1 MPEKIHVLHYLNQF
15 FGGIGGEEKAD
26 IPLEIR
32 RGPVGPGIALTK
44 SLGDSAEIVSTVIC
58 GDNFFNDHSAEVLD
72 QIVAE
77 CQSSQVSVL
86 IAGPAFNAGRY
97 GFACGEVCKAIAER
111 AGIPA
116 VTGMFEENPAFETYR
131 KYEGIWIFP
140 TSSRA
145 SDMGA
150 VLPKLAHFAVKAGSG
165 QEIGSAHEEGYFPTG
180 RRVVR
185 TDPVRTVDR
194 AFLMLMAK
202 LEGKPFET
210 EIAIEKFDAVPPAS
224 PVVDLKKARLAV
236 ITTSGL
242 VPKGNPDHFRMFNA
256 TQWHKYRLPKDRI
269 LRPEEW
275 ELIHGGFNTS
285 YAQKNPYFVLPLD
298 ALNAVAGG
306 AYGELADSFYS
317 ITGVGTSLKT
327 AREAGREIAASMH
340 EDRVDA
346 AVLVAT

>member
-1 MPEKIHVLHYLNQF
+1 MAVKVHILHYLNQF

-26 IPLEIR
+26 VPSEIR
-32 RGPVGPGIALTK
+32 RGPVGPGIALK
-44 SLGDSAEIVSTVIC
+44 KLLGDSAEVVSTVIC
-58 GDNFFNDHSAEVLD
+58 GDNYFNDNAATVLD
-72 QIVAE
+72 QIAAA
-77 CQSSQVSVL
+77 CQQDKISVL

-97 GFACGEVCKAIAER
+97 GFACGEVCKALAER
-111 AGIPA
+111 VGIPA
-116 VTGMFEENPAFETYR
+116 VTGMFEENPALETYR
-131 KYEGIWIFP
+131 KHSGIWIFP
-140 TSSRA
+140 TSGRA
-145 SDMGA
+145 SDMAA
-150 VLPKLAHFAVKAGSG
+150 VLPKMAHFAVKLGSRA
-165 QEIGSAHEEGYFPTG
+165 EIGPAHEEGYFPTG

-194 AFLMLMAK
+194 AFSMLMAK
-202 LEGKPFET
+202 LSGKPFET
-210 EIAIEKFDAVPPAS
+210 EIAIEKFDAVPPAA
-224 PVVDLKKARLAV
+224 PVANLKKARVAV

-256 TQWHKYRLPKDRI
+256 TQWHKYRLPADHV

-298 ALNAVAGG
+298 ALNAVVGG

-327 AREAGREIAASMH
+327 AREAGREIAASMQQ
-340 EDRVDA
+340 DQVDA
-346 AVLVAT
+346 ALLVAT